1 MSNQSDW
8 VQPPAKMS
16 PAEVLCCVRDMLGT
30 ERSWCQ
36 GAMARAR
43 EGRKVQYTDPA
54 ARQFSLDG
62 ALFRVQHITKAP
74 ISQAHHCLL
83 RAIHPRGEV
92 AISSF
97 NDAEGLTHAA
107 LQRTI
112 EKAIKLAEKL

>member
-1 MSNQSDW
+1 MSSQSDW
-8 VQPPAKMS
+8 VQSPAKMS
-16 PAEVLCCVRDMLGT
+16 PAEVLGCVRDILGT
-30 ERSWCQ
+30 ERTWCQ

-43 EGRKVQYTDPA
+43 DGRKVQYTDPA

-74 ISQAHHCLL
+74 IQQAHHCLL

-92 AISSF
+92 PLPSF
-97 NDAEGLTHAA
+97 NDAEGLSHAA

-112 EKAIKLAEKL
+112 EKALKFAEAL